1 VLPELIRLMKPDI
14 AFRLNSRHSYSHIGP
29 AYSEIYYAAAID
41 INALLRALGIGTTAQ
56 LSIPR
61 RYGIVINMVF
71 QHRQLKVRFY
81 RPTY

>member
-1 VLPELIRLMKPDI
+1 MKPDI

-56 LSIPR
+56 ISIPR
-61 RYGIVINMVF
+61 YYGIVVTWYFSIG
-71 QHRQLKVRFY
+71 QLKVRFY